1 MNNHFVREFMLD
13 DEQKTFLKERY
24 EQVKHSLKRAK
35 VTDTDNPDNNKGV
48 VSGRRNCDH
57 APFSYKDSPDIS
69 LSLLEYIEDLDPNYP
84 EDLWFV
90 QYEFIKY
97 EGVDSKFEKHNDA
110 DQEGHVRGGSQRLS
124 TSITMID
131 RSEDLLGCVLKIWT
145 PCGKEYVVDL
155 EPFETVIFPA
165 YYMHEATPLISG
177 TRVVLVSW
185 AQSGRNRG

>member
-24 EQVKHSLKRAK
+24 EQVKPNLKRAR
-35 VTDTDNPDNNKGV
+35 VSDDTSEGA
-48 VSGRRNCDH
+48 VSDRRNCDH
-57 APFSYKDSPDIS
+57 AAFSYQESPDIS

-84 EDLWFV
+84 PDLWFA

-97 EGVDSKFEKHNDA
+97 EGVDSKFEIHNDA
-110 DQEGHVRGGSQRLS
+110 DREGRVRGGTQRLY
-124 TSITMID
+124 TSVTMID
-131 RSEDLLGCVLKIWT
+131 RSEDLLGCVLRIWT

-155 EPFETVIFPA
+155 EPFETIIFPA

-185 AQSGRNRG
+185 AQSGRNRS